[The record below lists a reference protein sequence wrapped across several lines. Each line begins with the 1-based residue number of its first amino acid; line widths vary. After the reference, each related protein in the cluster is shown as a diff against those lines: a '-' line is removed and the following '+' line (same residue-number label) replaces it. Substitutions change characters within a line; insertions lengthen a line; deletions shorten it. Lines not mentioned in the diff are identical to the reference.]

1 MFEHIRQ
8 WVLRATLVPPEPHPP
23 LGAPGSVRVFRA
35 GRNYYRLCLLKWGIG
50 QIGAVVG
57 IVVSLTFLYHV
68 GRRVET
74 LQAQS
79 QTQSTTPRFTSPVTG
94 STVIAPAVTADAAQK
109 LALTPEDPSTKAVKK
124 SSQRPRRSGQRMGPV
139 ESLAMIL
146 AHGPPWVF
154 PLVRIAEWGAVL
166 LFLLQLPVTYA
177 AVRLEFEQHWYIV
190 TDRSLRIRTGL
201 FRLQESTMSFANLQ
215 QVEVSQGPLDRL
227 LGLSNLR
234 VQSAGGG
241 GGGHGQAH
249 TTKDTLHSGTFHG
262 VDNAPEIKDLVLNR
276 LKYFG
281 ESGLGDPT
289 EKTSPVRSAASA
301 PLHQTNENSTLTA
314 ARALLQESKALRR
327 VLS

>member
-1 MFEHIRQ
+1 MFERLRH

-50 QIGAVVG
+50 QVGAFVG
-57 IVVSLTFLYHV
+57 IVVSLTFLHHV
-68 GRRVET
+68 GRRVDA
-74 LQAQS
+74 L
-79 QTQSTTPRFTSPVTG
+79 QTQSRTQSAISRPASPVTG
-94 STVIAPAVTADAAQK
+94 STVIAPAVTANSADM
-109 LALTPEDPSTKAVKK
+109 LALASEDQPPSAVKK
-124 SSQRPRRSGQRMGPV
+124 STQRPRRSGQRMGPV

-146 AHGPPWVF
+146 THGPPWVF

-166 LFLLQLPVTYA
+166 LFLLQLPITYA
-177 AVRLEFEQHWYIV
+177 AVRLNFEQHWYIV

-215 QVEVSQGPLDRL
+215 QVDVFQGPLDRL

-241 GGGHGQAH
+241 GGQAQARPNN
-249 TTKDTLHSGTFHG
+249 DTLHTGTFHG
-262 VDNAPEIKDLVLNR
+262 VDNASEIRDLILNR
-276 LKYFG
+276 LKYFR

-289 EKTSPVRSAASA
+289 EKTSRLSPAS
-301 PLHQTNENSTLTA
+301 PTTSYPKNENTLIA

-327 VLS
+327 ILS